1 MSVVDHLS
9 EFLASLA
16 PHQVAL
22 VVAAASASLLVI
34 EERRLSLLP
43 LLMQYLLA
51 GPLASSGIYRPVIF
65 ARIGLGVAVC
75 LILYVTARHV
85 QRELDA
91 LARSPA
97 NGNKI
102 WHVPIALALRSTG
115 FTGMRVVFRLALV
128 ALAGLAA
135 FGIWRAYPLTSVPAS
150 INLTGYWLVSIGLL
164 LTLTSVDPLRMGF
177 GVLTFVNGF
186 EGIYLYLEQSLVV
199 IGLLGVLNIL
209 VALAIATCSESWLES
224 LRAETSG

>member
-1 MSVVDHLS
+1 MSVVDYLS

-22 VVAAASASLLVI
+22 VVAAATASLLVI

-43 LLMQYLLA
+43 LLIQYLPVD
-51 GPLASSGIYRPVIF
+51 PLASSRFYRPVIF

-85 QRELDA
+85 QRELDR
-91 LARSPA
+91 LVRLLSDE
-97 NGNKI
+97 NKI
-102 WHVPIALALRSTG
+102 SHVPVERRLPSASL
-115 FTGMRVVFRLALV
+115 TGMGLIFRLMLV
-128 ALAGLAA
+128 ALGGLIA
-135 FGIWRAYPLTSVPAS
+135 FGMWRTYPLATIPVR
-150 INLTGYWLVSIGLL
+150 INLTGYWLISIGLL

-186 EGIYLYLEQSLVV
+186 EGIYLCLEQSLVV

-209 VALAIATCSESWLES
+209 VALGVATCSESWLES